1 MLISSAIRKEKAA
14 QKTANKWDEA
24 IMDTEKRV
32 LRLERESTKLKMA
45 IRLMKRQV
53 LEGVPWPGSMPS
65 TELKV

>member
-1 MLISSAIRKEKAA
+1 MPTSSAIRKENAA
-14 QKTANKWDEA
+14 QNTANKWDEA

-32 LRLERESTKLKMA
+32 LRLERGRAKLQMA

-65 TELKV
+65 TEPKV